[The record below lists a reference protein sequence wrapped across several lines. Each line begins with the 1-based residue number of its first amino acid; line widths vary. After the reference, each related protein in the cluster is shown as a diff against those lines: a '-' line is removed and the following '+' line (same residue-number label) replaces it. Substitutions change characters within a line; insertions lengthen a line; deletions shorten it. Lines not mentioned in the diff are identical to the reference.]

1 MLNVKIFDSTLR
13 DGSHAVK
20 QQLKKDDIV
29 SYCDDRIT
37 KDGANVF
44 DVVKELW
51 QEVQELKQDLASYQE
66 YVGSDA
72 E

>member
-1 MLNVKIFDSTLR
+1 MNEKPREYKADEF
-13 DGSHAVK
+13 GK
-20 QQLKKDDIV
+20 
-29 SYCDDRIT
+29 YCDDRIT
-37 KDGANVF
+37 KDGSNVF

-66 YVGSDA
+66 YVR

>member
-1 MLNVKIFDSTLR
+1 M
-13 DGSHAVK
+13 
-20 QQLKKDDIV
+20 KKPREYKADEFGK
-29 SYCDDRIT
+29 YCDDRIT

-51 QEVQELKQDLASYQE
+51 QEIQKLKQDLSSCQE
-66 YVGSDA
+66 YVGSDK

>member
-1 MLNVKIFDSTLR
+1 M
-13 DGSHAVK
+13 
-20 QQLKKDDIV
+20 KKPREYKADEFGE
-29 SYCDDRIT
+29 YCDDRIT

-51 QEVQELKQDLASYQE
+51 NEIQELKQDLSSYQE
-66 YVGSDA
+66 YVRSDA

>member
-1 MLNVKIFDSTLR
+1 M
-13 DGSHAVK
+13 
-20 QQLKKDDIV
+20 KKPREYKADEFGK
-29 SYCDDRIT
+29 YCDDRIT
-37 KDGANVF
+37 KDYANVF

-51 QEVQELKQDLASYQE
+51 AEIQELKQDLASYQE

>member
-1 MLNVKIFDSTLR
+1 M
-13 DGSHAVK
+13 
-20 QQLKKDDIV
+20 KKPREYKADEFGQ
-29 SYCDDRIT
+29 YCDDRIC
-37 KDGANVF
+37 KNGARVS

-51 QEVQELKQDLASYQE
+51 DEIQELKQDLSSYQE